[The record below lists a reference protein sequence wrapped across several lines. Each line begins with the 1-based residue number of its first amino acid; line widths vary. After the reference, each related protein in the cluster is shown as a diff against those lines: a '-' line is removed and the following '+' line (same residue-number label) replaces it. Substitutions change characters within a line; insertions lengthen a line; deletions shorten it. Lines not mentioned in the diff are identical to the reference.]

1 MYWPTAT
8 TKFAFQHPTTRQ
20 SRAPQA
26 TFKSDPPMLRLTPAQ
41 IVGSSSSP
49 VSSAI
54 VVFAMILHRALLV
67 LGLILTLADVQP
79 VPPTSL
85 VETARNG
92 ILPLVNAKDARH
104 LLVLVAPMSIAC
116 FNTPTLVSA
125 AVIHVP

>member
-1 MYWPTAT
+1 
-8 TKFAFQHPTTRQ
+8 
-20 SRAPQA
+20 
-26 TFKSDPPMLRLTPAQ
+26 MLRLTPAQ

-85 VETARNG
+85 VEIARNG

-104 LLVLVAPMSIAC
+104 LLVLVVPMAIAC